1 MSLPSEAPLAKE
13 LAGPENCNDGLLPLV
28 GKDGD
33 FDLPLVNIENG
44 VSTITLSEH
53 GLSVAI
59 VGSDRRRPWLKRP
72 ADRMPLRSAVQN
84 FSSEP
89 LRHFPKVTLQ
99 FEIFVCRTRESR
111 AMTGRGSPFTLAG

>member
-59 VGSDRRRPWLKRP
+59 VNW
-72 ADRMPLRSAVQN
+72 V
-84 FSSEP
+84 
-89 LRHFPKVTLQ
+89 
-99 FEIFVCRTRESR
+99 
-111 AMTGRGSPFTLAG
+111 

>member
-33 FDLPLVNIENG
+33 FDLPLVNKKI
-44 VSTITLSEH
+44 VSTITLSEP
-53 GLSVAI
+53 SVGRY